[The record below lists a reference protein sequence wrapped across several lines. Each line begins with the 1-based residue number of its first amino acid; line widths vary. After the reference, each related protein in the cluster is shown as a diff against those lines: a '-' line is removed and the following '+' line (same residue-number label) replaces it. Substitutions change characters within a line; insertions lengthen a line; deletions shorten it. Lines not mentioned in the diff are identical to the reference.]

1 MLPYFS
7 RDDRLPPLCDC
18 TSHFAN
24 QLNYLFIKR
33 VIHLDMAVNDLIYGA
48 VNLLATLVS
57 IHKQRRNESD
67 SGVQDFGYKMWAFGC
82 SK

>member
-1 MLPYFS
+1 MIGV
-7 RDDRLPPLCDC
+7 D
-18 TSHFAN
+18 TN
-24 QLNYLFIKR
+24 I
-33 VIHLDMAVNDLIYGA
+33 LIRY
-48 VNLLATLVS
+48 LVS